1 MSVSELAPHLYNG
14 VLHLEKQV
22 QASSLGSQLIH
33 LIKLRASQLNH
44 CAYCVNMH
52 TEEALA
58 DGIDPRKL
66 YLLTVWE
73 ESSLYTERERAA
85 LAWTESVTLIAETGV
100 PDEAFEAVRLP
111 IRRNR
116 GCGADSRDRHDQC
129 LESYRGQLT
138 HSSFIACRR

>member
-1 MSVSELAPHLYNG
+1 MSVNELTPTLYNC
-14 VLHLEKQV
+14 VIHIEKQV
-22 QASSLGSQLIH
+22 QTSSLDSKLIH

-66 YLLTVWE
+66 YLMTVWE
-73 ESSLYTERERAA
+73 EARVYDERERAA

-100 PDEAFEAVRLP
+100 PDEAFEAVRTQFSETEVAELTVA
-111 IRRNR
+111 IATINVWNR
-116 GCGADSRDRHDQC
+116 IAVSSRTPHD
-129 LESYRGQLT
+129 
-138 HSSFIACRR
+138 

>member
-1 MSVSELAPHLYNG
+1 MSVSELVPNLYNG

-22 QASSLGSQLIH
+22 QASSLGAQLIH

-44 CAYCVNMH
+44 CAFCVNMH

-73 ESSLYTERERAA
+73 ESSLYTDRERAA

-100 PDEAFEAVRLP
+100 PDEAFEAVRSQFTETEVAELTVA
-111 IRRNR
+111 IATINVWNR
-116 GCGADSRDRHDQC
+116 IAVSSR
-129 LESYRGQLT
+129 T
-138 HSSFIACRR
+138 PHS

>member
-1 MSVSELAPHLYNG
+1 VTSRMRVSDLAPELYNG
-14 VLHLEKQV
+14 VLHLEKRV
-22 QASSLGSQLIH
+22 QASSLDSMLIH
-33 LIKLRASQLNH
+33 LIKLRASQINH

-66 YLLTVWE
+66 YLLTVWS

-100 PDEAFEAVRLP
+100 PDEAFAAVRSQFSEAEVAELTVA
-111 IRRNR
+111 IATINVWNR
-116 GCGADSRDRHDQC
+116 IAVSSR
-129 LESYRGQLT
+129 SP
-138 HSSFIACRR
+138 HS

>member
-1 MSVSELAPHLYNG
+1 MSVSALAPDLYNG

-73 ESSLYTERERAA
+73 ESPLYTERERAA

-100 PDEAFEAVRLP
+100 PDEAFAAVSSQFDLTEVAELTVA
-111 IRRNR
+111 IATINVWNR
-116 GCGADSRDRHDQC
+116 ISVSSRTPHD
-129 LESYRGQLT
+129 
-138 HSSFIACRR
+138 

>member
-1 MSVSELAPHLYNG
+1 MSVNELAPSLYNG

-22 QASSLGSQLIH
+22 QASSLDSQLIH

-73 ESSLYTERERAA
+73 ESSLYTDRERAA

-100 PDEAFEAVRLP
+100 PDEAFDAVRSQFSETEVAELTVA
-111 IRRNR
+111 IATINVWNR
-116 GCGADSRDRHDQC
+116 IAVSSR
-129 LESYRGQLT
+129 T
-138 HSSFIACRR
+138 PHS

>member
-1 MSVSELAPHLYNG
+1 MEPRMSVSELTPALYNG
-14 VLHLEKQV
+14 VLHLEKRV
-22 QASSLGSQLIH
+22 QGSSLDSMLIH

-73 ESSLYTERERAA
+73 EACVFDDRERAA
-85 LAWTESVTLIAETGV
+85 LAWTESVTLIAQTGV
-100 PDEAFEAVRLP
+100 PDEAYEAVRTQFSETEVAELTVA
-111 IRRNR
+111 IATINVWNR
-116 GCGADSRDRHDQC
+116 IAVSSRTPHD
-129 LESYRGQLT
+129 
-138 HSSFIACRR
+138 

>member
-1 MSVSELAPHLYNG
+1 MSVNELAPNLYNG

-22 QASSLGSQLIH
+22 QASSLDSQLIH

-73 ESSLYTERERAA
+73 ESSLYTDRERAA

-100 PDEAFEAVRLP
+100 PDEAFEAVRSQFSETEVAELTVA
-111 IRRNR
+111 IATINVWNR
-116 GCGADSRDRHDQC
+116 IAVSSR
-129 LESYRGQLT
+129 T
-138 HSSFIACRR
+138 PHS

>member
-1 MSVSELAPHLYNG
+1 MTSRMRVSDLAPELYNG
-14 VLHLEKQV
+14 VLQLEKRV
-22 QASSLGSQLIH
+22 QASSLDSMLIH
-33 LIKLRASQLNH
+33 LIKLRASQINH

-66 YLLTVWE
+66 YLLTVWP

-100 PDEAFEAVRLP
+100 PDEAFAAVRSQFSETEVAELTVA
-111 IRRNR
+111 IATINVWNR
-116 GCGADSRDRHDQC
+116 IAVSSRT
-129 LESYRGQLT
+129 S
-138 HSSFIACRR
+138 HS

>member
-1 MSVSELAPHLYNG
+1 MSVSALAPDLYNG

-73 ESSLYTERERAA
+73 ESPLYTERERAA

-100 PDEAFEAVRLP
+100 PDEAFAAVSSQFDLTEVAELTVA
-111 IRRNR
+111 IATINVWNR
-116 GCGADSRDRHDQC
+116 IAVSSRTPHD
-129 LESYRGQLT
+129 
-138 HSSFIACRR
+138 

>member
-1 MSVSELAPHLYNG
+1 MEPRMSVSELAPHLYNG

-85 LAWTESVTLIAETGV
+85 LAWTASVTLIAETGV
-100 PDEAFEAVRLP
+100 PDEAFEAVISQFDETEVAELTVA
-111 IRRNR
+111 IATINVWNR
-116 GCGADSRDRHDQC
+116 IAVSSR
-129 LESYRGQLT
+129 T
-138 HSSFIACRR
+138 PHS

>member
-1 MSVSELAPHLYNG
+1 MSVSALAPDLYNG

-22 QASSLGSQLIH
+22 QTSSLGSQLIH

-73 ESSLYTERERAA
+73 ESPLYTERERAA

-100 PDEAFEAVRLP
+100 PDEAFAAVSSQFDLTEVAELTVA
-111 IRRNR
+111 IATINVWNR
-116 GCGADSRDRHDQC
+116 ISVSSRTPHD
-129 LESYRGQLT
+129 
-138 HSSFIACRR
+138 